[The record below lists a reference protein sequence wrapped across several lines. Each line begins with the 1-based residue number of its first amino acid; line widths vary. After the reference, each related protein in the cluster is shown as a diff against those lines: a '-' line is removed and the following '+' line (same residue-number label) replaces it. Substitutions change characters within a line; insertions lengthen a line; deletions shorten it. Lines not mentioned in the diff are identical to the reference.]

1 MTYKEVIKDSKFFL
15 PMNLNLGYLLTND
28 TDIVVLMNVI
38 NCDTINEKLSV
49 RKLMRYTNRSNN
61 TIQKSLTRLRTL
73 KLIQGFK
80 PKYETLKYIFDSIN
94 NKNKIEDRKKWC
106 ESYIQSVSE
115 SGTNEVYQNLV
126 QNNVSETDT
135 KKCIE
140 NWYTDKEDVEKKDEK
155 KKDVLNNKNDIFTME
170 NIMKFIDETLTGDTE
185 NVLIDQKGNIL
196 SYLNKNR
203 IPMGTSLYNRASSYL
218 NRKYQEKLELVT
230 AEAK

>member
-73 KLIQGFK
+73 KLIQGFR
-80 PKYETLKYIFDSIN
+80 PQYETLKYIFDSIN

-115 SGTNEVYQNLV
+115 TSTNEVYQNLV

-140 NWYTDKEDVEKKDEK
+140 NWYTDKEDIEKKDEK
-155 KKDVLNNKNDIFTME
+155 KKDVLNNKNDTFTME

-230 AEAK
+230 AEAQ

>member
-73 KLIQGFK
+73 KLIQGFR

-115 SGTNEVYQNLV
+115 TSTNEVYQNLV

-140 NWYTDKEDVEKKDEK
+140 NWYTDKEDIEKKDEK
-155 KKDVLNNKNDIFTME
+155 KKDVLNNKNDTFTME

-230 AEAK
+230 AEAQ

>member
-73 KLIQGFK
+73 KLIQGFR

-115 SGTNEVYQNLV
+115 SSTNEVYQNLV

-230 AEAK
+230 AEAQ

>member
-73 KLIQGFK
+73 KLIQGFR

-106 ESYIQSVSE
+106 ESYIQTVSE
-115 SGTNEVYQNLV
+115 SSTNEVYQNLV

-135 KKCIE
+135 KKCI
-140 NWYTDKEDVEKKDEK
+140 
-155 KKDVLNNKNDIFTME
+155 
-170 NIMKFIDETLTGDTE
+170 
-185 NVLIDQKGNIL
+185 
-196 SYLNKNR
+196 
-203 IPMGTSLYNRASSYL
+203 
-218 NRKYQEKLELVT
+218 
-230 AEAK
+230 

>member
-73 KLIQGFK
+73 KLIQGFR

-115 SGTNEVYQNLV
+115 TSTNEVYQNLV

-140 NWYTDKEDVEKKDEK
+140 NWYTDKEDIEKKDEK
-155 KKDVLNNKNDIFTME
+155 KKDVLNNKNDTFTME

-218 NRKYQEKLELVT
+218 NRKYKEKLELVT
-230 AEAK
+230 AEAQ

>member
-106 ESYIQSVSE
+106 ELYIQTV
-115 SGTNEVYQNLV
+115 
-126 QNNVSETDT
+126 
-135 KKCIE
+135 
-140 NWYTDKEDVEKKDEK
+140 
-155 KKDVLNNKNDIFTME
+155 
-170 NIMKFIDETLTGDTE
+170 
-185 NVLIDQKGNIL
+185 
-196 SYLNKNR
+196 
-203 IPMGTSLYNRASSYL
+203 
-218 NRKYQEKLELVT
+218 
-230 AEAK
+230 